1 LRRNLAGVTARP
13 MRPWENALALVAA
26 FLVAGALLPW
36 DLRLACALGA
46 IGIIVLMLLIR
57 IRSHQIVVTKK
68 RTAGVYGQIDRL
80 RAERKERYRKT
91 R

>member
-1 LRRNLAGVTARP
+1 

-46 IGIIVLMLLIR
+46 IAIIVLMLLLR
-57 IRSHQIVVTKK
+57 IRSHQIVIAKK
-68 RTAGVYGQIDRL
+68 RTSDVYGQVERIRAARKDRL
-80 RAERKERYRKT
+80 RKVRR
-91 R
+91 